1 MELTSIPLEYIL
13 KAAKSVKRLAYLI
26 AVIGAV
32 TSFGTQVELLESWS
46 LTPAF
51 AWGIAATV
59 DILAICAAIALQ
71 VPGFPDRTLVGWIL
85 VIALGASITANIIA
99 GLKVGGGAAAAH
111 AWPVLAYM
119 LAELIASRLRNY
131 VARVQAAKNRQD
143 APPPVEAPASSVH
156 ATATVTKTP
165 TKAIAAKPKPTAKQ
179 GILELAAATPRPS
192 DEEIAVKVGV
202 KPAWVK
208 HVIKTHLPTS

>member
-85 VIALGASITANIIA
+85 VIALSASITANIIA

-131 VARVQAAKNRQD
+131 VARVQAAKNRED
-143 APPPVEAPASSVH
+143 APKPVEVPASPVH
-156 ATATVTKTP
+156 ATATVTRTP
-165 TKAIAAKPKPTAKQ
+165 TKAIAGKPGTAKQ
-179 GILELAAATPRPS
+179 RILELATAAPRPT

-202 KPAWVK
+202 KPGWVK
-208 HVIKTHLPTS
+208 HVVKTHLPTS